1 MKGRK
6 REIICYYFFERKRF
20 FLRIKKE
27 KKNKRFGVRK
37 VEEKGKGIR
46 VEV

>member
-1 MKGRK
+1 M
-6 REIICYYFFERKRF
+6 
-20 FLRIKKE
+20 RIKKE

-46 VEV
+46 VEVLRVEKDGKI

>member
-1 MKGRK
+1 M
-6 REIICYYFFERKRF
+6 
-20 FLRIKKE
+20 RIKKE
-27 KKNKRFGVRK
+27 KKKKKRFGGRK